1 MSTLKQTLHR
11 LIYSINV
18 PAKSS
23 FHDMSHIK
31 QVEETLKEKGGEIG
45 PDRSINL
52 ENIIKKIEKGIALSN
67 IELRNIPFVL
77 YKPECES
84 KTFSKGISLI
94 EESKRAS
101 HIKRLLMIFFM
112 NYDNSPKTNILAEK
126 LNKML
131 SNWKEARNPFIRT
144 VVASRK
150 NFFSENRLKLIAD
163 RIAKKKDVVKV
174 AKELDFPQTLYGCK
188 FLQESLKSYFQ
199 MINISVSEKCEML
212 EIIKDNESYKTAMP
226 VAADNVIPLI
236 EKLRGQEKNR
246 FKSIA
251 IEAFYKTMGDPRIAK
266 GSLNW
271 HDVSESAIRIF
282 RHWIAERDLD
292 LFFKIIED
300 TAVDSMWSNR
310 KAYWKK
316 YLPMMHNTWV
326 FFGRDAMK
334 YVRGLKNKA
343 LAYGELK
350 HGSVDQSVFAFQI
363 ENYTFVEF
371 SHNGSLRVWLIDD
384 APEIFGEES
393 VDAGEIRSDY
403 YPVKGKVPHL
413 GDWQL
418 KVDDWMYKNCH
429 LKK

>member
-1 MSTLKQTLHR
+1 MSMLKQTLHR
-11 LIYSINV
+11 MICSINV

-23 FHDMSHIK
+23 FHDMSYIK
-31 QVEETLKEKGGEIG
+31 RVEDMLKEEGGEVG
-45 PDRSINL
+45 PDKSIDL
-52 ENIIKKIEKGIALSN
+52 KSIIKKIEKDIDLSN
-67 IELRNIPFVL
+67 IERRNIPFVL
-77 YKPECES
+77 YKPECEN
-84 KTFSKGISLI
+84 KIFLKAISLI
-94 EESKRAS
+94 EPNRVS

-112 NYDNSPKTNILAEK
+112 NYDNSSKTNILAEK

-131 SNWKEARNPFIRT
+131 LTWKDARNPFIRT
-144 VVASRK
+144 VAVSRK
-150 NFFSENRLKLIAD
+150 NFFGENRLKQIAD
-163 RIAKKKDVVKV
+163 RIAKKKDVIKV
-174 AKELDFPQTLYGCK
+174 AKEVDFPQTLHGCK

-199 MINISVSEKCEML
+199 LIDVSVSEKCEMI
-212 EIIKDNESYKTAMP
+212 ETIKDNDSYKDVMP

-236 EKLRGQEKNR
+236 EKFRGQEKNR

-251 IEAFYKTMGDPRIAK
+251 IEAFYNAMGDPRIAK
-266 GSLNW
+266 GSLYW

-334 YVRGLKNKA
+334 YVSGLKNKA

-393 VDAGEIRSDY
+393 IDAGEIRRDS

>member
-1 MSTLKQTLHR
+1 MSMLKQTLHR
-11 LIYSINV
+11 MICSINV

-23 FHDMSHIK
+23 FHDMSYIK
-31 QVEETLKEKGGEIG
+31 RVEDMLKEEGGEVG
-45 PDRSINL
+45 PDKSIDL
-52 ENIIKKIEKGIALSN
+52 KSIIKKIEKDIDLSN
-67 IELRNIPFVL
+67 IERRNIPFVL
-77 YKPECES
+77 YKPECEN
-84 KTFSKGISLI
+84 KIFLKAISLI
-94 EESKRAS
+94 EPNRVS

-112 NYDNSPKTNILAEK
+112 NYDNSSKTNILAEK

-131 SNWKEARNPFIRT
+131 LTWKDARNPFIRT
-144 VVASRK
+144 VAVNRK
-150 NFFSENRLKLIAD
+150 NFFGENHLKQIAD

-292 LFFKIIED
+292 LFFKIIEA

-350 HGSVDQSVFAFQI
+350 HGSADQSVFAFQI